1 MPTQNVNLTPEL
13 EEFVKT
19 QVSSGYFNNAS
30 EVHRAAL
37 SYMAREEE
45 ERQLRLEQLRQEISI
60 GQKDLDEGRFVEFDS
75 HDALDGHLNKLCDKA
90 IQDAQ
95 AGK

>member
-19 QVSSGYFNNAS
+19 QVSSGLYNSAS

-37 SYMAREEE
+37 ASMIKDKE
-45 ERQLRLEQLRQEISI
+45 ERDLRLARLRREVAI
-60 GQKDLDEGRFVEFDS
+60 GQNDLDKGRFTELEDS
-75 HDALDGHLNKLCDKA
+75 ESLHGHLEKLCDKA
-90 IQDAQ
+90 LSETRV
-95 AGK
+95 K